1 MGILDYLEMTANW
14 LSPINSIGT
23 FIPATGVVMVPFIT
37 RRYSKKKP
45 ENHQT

>member
-23 FIPATGVVMVPFIT
+23 FISATGVVMVPFII
-37 RRYSKKKP
+37 KKIFK
-45 ENHQT
+45 EKA

>member
-1 MGILDYLEMTANW
+1 MGILDYLQMTAYW

-23 FIPATGVVMVPFIT
+23 FIPATGVVMVPFII
-37 RRYSKKKP
+37 RRYSKKKS